1 ILYLSGITQFSLT
14 APLIIVLLSTVAFFP
29 IVISGTWHDSR
40 KIATTLIK
48 SLEYWLHC
56 FYLVPLFF
64 AAFVSLLTRS
74 ERKWAKTHH
83 LGESKVKLETGIGK

>member
-1 ILYLSGITQFSLT
+1 MTIFSLT
-14 APLIIVLLSTVAFFP
+14 APLIVVLLSTVAFFP

-40 KIATTLIK
+40 KITTTLFK

-64 AAFVSLLTRS
+64 AAFMGLLTRK

-83 LGESKVKLETGIGK
+83 LGESKVKLGTEREVI